1 MAAKDDMYQAIREN
15 NVEKALSIMDEKKIS
30 PNTRFKARDGEPL
43 LQSAIK
49 GELPTGEKFNGEKLA
64 AALIDRGANV
74 NLRLPS
80 GRTLLHEP
88 SLSADTAKKLIE
100 AGADVHA
107 KVSKTDPYDRLGQVK
122 GEAPL
127 HAAVKSGNTEV
138 AKVLIEAGADVNARD
153 QNKRTPLLEAAAKK
167 NAKVANMLIEAGADL
182 SARAEASSFSSSPK
196 GPIGPTAAQ
205 ALSLNGIPLV
215 AKEPPA
221 VRSKENTV
229 EQGVARNAELDP
241 EVSALVAR
249 QRESLRRAAGR
260 SEPETTQSLDGQAR
274 EFAQK
279 QRDRISL
286 ERQALEAA
294 ASPAAPSADA
304 EARAFAARQ
313 RERVEMER
321 RQLNLEA
328 RNVPGV
334 ASNGPARG
342 ERGEGEGLRVGGDK
356 TAQDRSQAVPE
367 HVKQRFA
374 QVDNKYYFPDKTPA
388 FDDKGQKLVTK
399 SENQQVVASLV
410 DIAKE
415 RGWEKITV
423 KGTEEF
429 RRAAWLEASMNGLEV
444 SGYKP
449 TAIEKAHLANLVKE
463 RGGLE
468 NSIEEGRDRA
478 RATVQSQGQS
488 QVRPEQ
494 RERETP
500 SMGQAAA
507 EARPGLAL
515 RDGVVAGKLLE
526 HGAARYQH
534 DEKKDMSYFVRVQT
548 DNGERTVWGKDLN
561 RAVAESGVKVGS
573 NVALERV
580 ETKDV
585 IAKEKVFD
593 RDGKFTGETRDV
605 DAKRNTWK
613 VGSLDKAQ
621 AFAFGDREEVVKQH
635 PELAPAYGTVAA
647 AHKFAEKHWPNSKDA
662 QERFVAVAQQT
673 MTERIAHGDPVPAP
687 KIREAQLAKQQGK
700 DQERP
705 EPPSDPKV
713 KSLEPQRE
721 QAR

>member
-1 MAAKDDMYQAIREN
+1 MAAKDDMYQALREN
-15 NVEKALSIMDEKKIS
+15 NVEKALSIMEEKKLS
-30 PNTRFKARDGEPL
+30 PNTRFTARDGEPL

-49 GELPTGEKFNGEKLA
+49 GELPTGEKFNGDKLA
-64 AALIDRGANV
+64 SALIERQANV

-88 SLSADTAKKLIE
+88 TLSADTAKKMIE
-100 AGADVHA
+100 AGADIHA
-107 KVSKTDPYDRLGQVK
+107 KVSKTDTQDRGGQVK
-122 GEAPL
+122 GESPL
-127 HAAVKSGNTEV
+127 HSAVKSGNTELV
-138 AKVLIEAGADVNARD
+138 KVLIEAGADVNARD
-153 QNKRTPLLEAAAKK
+153 QNKSTPLLEAAAKK
-167 NAKVANMLIEAGADL
+167 NARAANMLIEAGADL
-182 SARAEASSFSSSPK
+182 NARSEVAKGEKGVTAAEA
-196 GPIGPTAAQ
+196 
-205 ALSLNGIPLV
+205 LSRNGIPLV

-221 VRSKENTV
+221 ARSKENTV

-260 SEPETTQSLDGQAR
+260 SEPETTQNLDGQAR

-286 ERQALEAA
+286 ERQALDAA
-294 ASPAAPSADA
+294 ASSAAPSADA

-328 RNVPGV
+328 RNAPGV

-367 HVKQRFA
+367 HVKQRFV

-478 RATVQSQGQS
+478 RGAAQSQGQS

-500 SMGQAAA
+500 TMGQAAA
-507 EARPGLAL
+507 EARPGVAL

-700 DQERP
+700 DQERA
-705 EPPSDPKV
+705 EPPSNPKV